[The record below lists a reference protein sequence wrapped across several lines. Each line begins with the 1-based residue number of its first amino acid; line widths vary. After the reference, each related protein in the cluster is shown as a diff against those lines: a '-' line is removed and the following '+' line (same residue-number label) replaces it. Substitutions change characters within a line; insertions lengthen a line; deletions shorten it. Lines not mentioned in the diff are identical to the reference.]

1 MLQILCVCT
10 QALQSCLTLCDPTH
24 CSPPGS
30 SDHGILQAG
39 KNTEMC
45 CHALLQGFFLTQGS
59 NPHLLCLLHWHVGS
73 LSPGKPKPCVSYLTI
88 TDIFSGYKSFSTKN
102 TTSILGVSAIFP
114 SSSEKISVCL
124 HFREGNGDRSG
135 RVTWVL

>member
-45 CHALLQGFFLTQGS
+45 CHALLQGFFLIQGS

-73 LSPGKPKPCVSYLTI
+73 LSLAPTEKPIVVTTAI
-88 TDIFSGYKSFSTKN
+88 NFENNFHIFIWVLLLYKKASGYFIKFY
-102 TTSILGVSAIFP
+102 FY
-114 SSSEKISVCL
+114 
-124 HFREGNGDRSG
+124 
-135 RVTWVL
+135 